1 MRWRCGHSLGV
12 EDDVAP
18 SMSRSFVVRQSQIIG
33 ALMMREMATRY
44 GRRGLGFLWVVGEPL
59 MFCFGVILMWTL
71 IRKHNDHGLS
81 VAAFVMTGYMNLL
94 LLRHSISFS
103 LSAVGSNLGLLY
115 HRKLAPLHFYLA
127 RSFLELAGGTA
138 AFIIV
143 YLTLIAFRQV
153 DVPHDWLLLYSGWTL
168 MWVMATGTGFI
179 FSGLATRFEVMER
192 VVPLLSYA
200 MIPLSGVFFMVDWLP
215 ESVRERYLWVPFP
228 NAIEMVRA
236 GVFGEFVP
244 THFNFA
250 YAVATALLL
259 LLVGLLLVKNAEG
272 YIDVD

>member
-1 MRWRCGHSLGV
+1 
-12 EDDVAP
+12 
-18 SMSRSFVVRQSQIIG
+18 MSRSFVVRQSQILG

-59 MFCFGVILMWTL
+59 MFCFGVIIMWMF
-71 IRKHNDHGLS
+71 IRHHNGHGLA
-81 VAAFVMTGYMNLL
+81 VAPFVMTGYMCLL

-103 LSAVGSNLGLLY
+103 ISAVGSNLGLLY
-115 HRKLAPLHFYLA
+115 HRALGPLHFYVS
-127 RSFLELAGGTA
+127 RCILELAGATA

-143 YLTLIAFRQV
+143 YLTLILFRQV
-153 DVPHDWLLLYSGWTL
+153 DPPHDWLLLYFGWFL
-168 MWVMATGTGFI
+168 MWIMATGTGFI

-215 ESVRERYLWVPFP
+215 ENVRERYLLVPYP
-228 NAIEMVRA
+228 NAIEMIRA

-244 THFNFA
+244 THFNVA
-250 YAVATALLL
+250 YATVTAFLL
-259 LLVGLLLVKNAEG
+259 LLVGLVLVKNAEG
-272 YIDVD
+272 YIDVE

>member
-1 MRWRCGHSLGV
+1 
-12 EDDVAP
+12 
-18 SMSRSFVVRQSQIIG
+18 
-33 ALMMREMATRY
+33 
-44 GRRGLGFLWVVGEPL
+44 
-59 MFCFGVILMWTL
+59 
-71 IRKHNDHGLS
+71 
-81 VAAFVMTGYMNLL
+81 
-94 LLRHSISFS
+94 
-103 LSAVGSNLGLLY
+103 
-115 HRKLAPLHFYLA
+115 
-127 RSFLELAGGTA
+127 
-138 AFIIV
+138 
-143 YLTLIAFRQV
+143 
-153 DVPHDWLLLYSGWTL
+153 

-192 VVPLLSYA
+192 IVPLLSYA

-215 ESVRERYLWVPFP
+215 ESARERYLWVPFP